1 MFDSSQAF
9 IQPFL
14 QDLKK
19 SSGCPRQIEFPSGKV
34 KSVYIVWAK
43 GTHQAG
49 TYLNF
54 NFYCM
59 KQLRLILL
67 SYG

>member
-9 IQPFL
+9 IQPFS

-19 SSGCPRQIEFPSGKV
+19 SSACPRQIEFPSGKV

-54 NFYCM
+54 YCM
-59 KQLRLILL
+59 KQLRVILL